1 VNELTEKKVREQILK
16 FDPVVPKKWLF
27 ALAGIL
33 WSLVG
38 LMLCVRAEIWLRHI
52 HLYVALLF
60 AFFGLILSLFVYRFG
75 FIKIVRKNIDRLCS
89 RPDKSCIFAFQ
100 AWRSYLIILI
110 MVTMGLVLRHSM
122 FPKPYLAIIY
132 LTIGGAL
139 FFSSIHYY
147 TRFWKMVVLKKSCE
161 S

>member
-1 VNELTEKKVREQILK
+1 MREQLLK
-16 FDPVVPKKWLF
+16 FNPAVPKKWLF

-38 LMLCVRAEIWLRHI
+38 LMLCLRAEIWLNHI
-52 HLYVALLF
+52 QLPTALWF
-60 AFFGLILSLFVYRFG
+60 ALFGLILSVIVYRFG
-75 FIKIVRKNIDRLCS
+75 FVKIARKNIERLS
-89 RPDKSCIFAFQ
+89 FRPDKSCVFAFQ
-100 AWRSYLIILI
+100 AWRSYLIIIFMITL
-110 MVTMGLVLRHSM
+110 GLVLRHSA
-122 FPKPYLAIIY
+122 FPKPYLAVIY

-147 TRFWKMVVLKKSCE
+147 ARLWKIVVLKKSCH

>member
-1 VNELTEKKVREQILK
+1 MHEQLSK
-16 FDPVVPKKWLF
+16 FDPAVSKKWLF

-38 LMLCVRAEIWLRHI
+38 LMLCLRAEIWLQHI
-52 HLYVALLF
+52 YLPTALWF
-60 AFFGLILSLFVYRFG
+60 ASFGLILSVIVYRFG
-75 FIKIVRKNIDRLCS
+75 FAKIARKNIERLCF
-89 RPDKSCIFAFQ
+89 RPDKSCIFSFQ
-100 AWRSYLIILI
+100 AWRSYLIIMI
-110 MVTMGLVLRHSM
+110 MVTLGLVLRHSA

-147 TRFWKMVVLKKSCE
+147 ARLWKIVVLKKSCE